1 MIFAR
6 LQYENGSMDEAE
18 YETYLDLHENMMEE
32 LNDLYKQQVLFKKSP
47 DLMVMVH
54 GSFEE
59 VMRRIKRAAETSN
72 RLKAI
77 RDFISIIR
85 IFIICMRMNLLLSTT
100 AKTFLLF
107 TSSTLIRWIYSIRK
121 MFRLLLKE
129 SKKH

>member
-107 TSSTLIRWIYSIRK
+107 TSSTLIRWIYSIRM

-129 SKKH
+129 